1 MYGDFSDLWGVE
13 HTRMEAKKREGLL
26 FVWSGWFLT
35 SRVAVYTPFFFP
47 SSYFSLEEYKKNSPD
62 KLRGKMTGFPLWFV
76 SLTSASSLILLVGRL
91 STPSKHGPAQLV
103 IFSFFFFFQRIADTT
118 EWRTLNKRR
127 ISLLHGALTPAKGK
141 KWIQHSIA
149 GILYTCRWRCNYS
162 SSLHITCS
170 DVVVG
175 FVLSFIFLFSS
186 TILWMRAH
194 PVPFGVV
201 KADHTFFFF

>member
-1 MYGDFSDLWGVE
+1 MVTFRICGELNTQGW
-13 HTRMEAKKREGLL
+13 RQKKERAYYLSGRGGFWLQGLQYIL
-26 FVWSGWFLT
+26 
-35 SRVAVYTPFFFP
+35 RFFFP

-76 SLTSASSLILLVGRL
+76 SLTSASSLILLLGRL